1 MKTRSISER
10 LRSLDISE
18 TVNLTNRITRL
29 KAEGRDVISFSIG
42 DPDIPTPKHVVD
54 ATKKAIDDGYT
65 KYMPSKGYLDL
76 RQAIAEKSDVE
87 NEIECSADNVLVT
100 PTKYA
105 IFLSCLGLVNPGDEV
120 IVFEPCWVSFKPCI
134 EMAGGK
140 PVSVKTVKGGF
151 APDIEDLKQK
161 VSKDTRAIILN
172 SPCNPT
178 GHVLEKGTL
187 DAVSDIAEDKD
198 LWVISDEVY
207 EKIVFDCQ
215 HISIASIGNM
225 RERTIVVNGFSKAFS
240 MTGWRLGWLLGPK
253 DIVDELD
260 KIQQHSITC
269 APSFAQIGGLAALKG
284 GQECVVAM
292 VEEFK
297 RRRDFMVDILNSIEG
312 FECHKPKGAFY
323 VFPSYGSDMD
333 SKRFSEILLEKANV
347 AVTPGSAFG
356 KAGEGHIRFS
366 FSMGLDQI
374 KTGLERIEKSLK
386 KM

>member
-10 LRSLDISE
+10 LMSLEVSE
-18 TVNLTNRITRL
+18 TVSLTNRIARL
-29 KAEGRDVISFSIG
+29 KAEGRDIISFSIG

-65 KYMPSKGYLDL
+65 KYTPSKGYLDL

-140 PVSVKTVKGGF
+140 PVSVKTEKGGF
-151 APDIEDLKQK
+151 APDLEDLKQK
-161 VSKDTRAIILN
+161 ISRDTRAMILN

-187 DAVSDIAEDKD
+187 DAISDIAEDSD
-198 LWVISDEVY
+198 LWVISDEIY

-253 DIVDELD
+253 SIVDELD

-284 GQECVVAM
+284 GQESVVDM

-297 RRRDFMVDILNSIEG
+297 RRRDVIVDVLNSIEG
-312 FECHKPKGAFY
+312 FNCHKPKGAFY
-323 VFPSYGSDMD
+323 AFPSYSFDMD
-333 SKRFSEILLEKANV
+333 SKEFAETLLEKANV
-347 AVTPGSAFG
+347 AVTPGIAFG
-356 KAGEGHIRFS
+356 KAGEGHVRFS
-366 FSMGLDQI
+366 FSMGLEQI
-374 KTGLERIEKSLK
+374 KTGLERIEKALK
-386 KM
+386 KI